1 MCLSMPATA
10 RPGRAVVL
18 CIILVLTVLLPGV
31 PVPAQGLGDLVVA
44 PTRVVFEGRT
54 RSNFIS
60 LLNNGSEAGIFR
72 ITVVN
77 MRMTETGQFE
87 KLEKDAAKLPGEEFA
102 EGMFRYAPRQV
113 ELAPGQSQ
121 AVRILLRKPKD
132 LAAGEYRSHLLI
144 QRLPKEGTA
153 GRSIETANT
162 EGVTVNLVVVPG
174 VALPVIIRH
183 GEVAAEAAI
192 SDLNLAELPQGGKG
206 ISFRINRSGNKSVFG
221 DLTATYFAPGDDDG
235 IVVSQANKLA
245 VYVPNSSRSVVMNLS
260 LPDGVRLSTGGRIEV
275 VYRRPAPE
283 GGKTIAAGKL
293 ALP

>member
-1 MCLSMPATA
+1 MSLSLPATA
-10 RPGRAVVL
+10 RLRHAVAV
-18 CIILVLTVLLPGV
+18 CIFPVLTVLLPGA
-31 PVPAQGLGDLVVA
+31 PALAQGLGDLVVA

-54 RSNFIS
+54 RSSFIS

-87 KLEKDAAKLPGEEFA
+87 KLEEDAEKLPGEAFA

-153 GRSIETANT
+153 GRSIETAKT
-162 EGVTVNLVVVPG
+162 DGITVNLVVVPG
-174 VALPVIIRH
+174 VALPVIVRH

-192 SDLNLAELPQGGKG
+192 SNLGLTDLPQGRKG
-206 ISFRINRSGNKSVFG
+206 LSFRISRSGNKSVFG
-221 DLTATYFAPGDDDG
+221 DLTATYFPPGDSSTPSGSDRFMTTLRELLG
-235 IVVSQANKLA
+235 TYTASVLA
-245 VYVPNSSRSVVMNLS
+245 CETTIPSSW
-260 LPDGVRLSTGGRIEV
+260 P
-275 VYRRPAPE
+275 
-283 GGKTIAAGKL
+283 GGK
-293 ALP
+293 